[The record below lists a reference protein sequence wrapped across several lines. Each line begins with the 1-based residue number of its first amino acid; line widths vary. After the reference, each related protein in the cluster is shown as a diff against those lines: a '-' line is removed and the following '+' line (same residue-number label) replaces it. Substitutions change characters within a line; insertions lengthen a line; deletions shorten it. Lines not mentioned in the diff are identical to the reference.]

1 MAKDPALRRHRL
13 GPASSTPAPAAAY
26 PYPLTRTRRLEDVTE
41 ETRAL
46 TPDEERSIA
55 EAQVRLDAHL
65 AEVEK
70 AYVEGRLAD
79 LIRDTPSIQDQLQ
92 PFLDTPA

>member
-1 MAKDPALRRHRL
+1 M
-13 GPASSTPAPAAAY
+13 
-26 PYPLTRTRRLEDVTE
+26 EDVTE

-46 TPDEERSIA
+46 TPAEERASA
-55 EAQVRLDAHL
+55 RRRSASTAHL

-79 LIRDTPSIQDQLQ
+79 LIRDTPSIQEQLQ
-92 PFLDTPA
+92 PFLDAPA